1 MAQVQ
6 SLVWELRYHIKLLH
20 AMPKKKKKRALS
32 EDSNCQDHFKSIKYI
47 NTIVSGELITGLFL
61 VPRVEGMVLSLQPSC
76 NPVTLE
82 EGEDGF
88 LLQLATFITAA
99 EQQLEP
105 RS

>member
-1 MAQVQ
+1 
-6 SLVWELRYHIKLLH
+6 
-20 AMPKKKKKRALS
+20 MPKKKKKRGGALS

-61 VPRVEGMVLSLQPSC
+61 VPRVEDMVLSLQPSC